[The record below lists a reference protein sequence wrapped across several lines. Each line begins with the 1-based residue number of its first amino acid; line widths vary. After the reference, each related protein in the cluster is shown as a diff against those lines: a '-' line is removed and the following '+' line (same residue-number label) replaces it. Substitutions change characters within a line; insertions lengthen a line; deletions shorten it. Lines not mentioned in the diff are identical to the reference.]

1 MYGFGSR
8 RGAANFTHIW
18 MAKIARM
25 AGKACLAEVM

>member
-8 RGAANFTHIW
+8 RGDANFTRIW
-18 MAKIARM
+18 IAKNARM